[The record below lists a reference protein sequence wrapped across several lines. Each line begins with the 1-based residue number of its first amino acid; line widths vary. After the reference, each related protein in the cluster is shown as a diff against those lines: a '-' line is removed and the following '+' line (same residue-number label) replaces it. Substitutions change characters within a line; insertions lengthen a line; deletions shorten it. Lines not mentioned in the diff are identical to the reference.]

1 MKYFDIVYNKP
12 NQSNTKMTTQEQ
24 RIRIRIRVQI
34 KKCEYETIPAEEPEC
49 SICYCSLNREN
60 IVITNCNH
68 IYCVSCF
75 KQYMIT
81 KSNDNTRDINCPMC
95 RQPVSRISLSASNK
109 DKFQQIKFI
118 HNRNT
123 DIPDIPDFMEQPL
136 RYEPYE
142 PYEPINNQLTEQIR
156 ETNTNTD
163 IRMNDI
169 LLFIYDSSI
178 VITKIL
184 LFIIGISIIIWMIW
198 MIHQNVTIQITF
210 KM

>member
-1 MKYFDIVYNKP
+1 
-12 NQSNTKMTTQEQ
+12 MTTQQQ
-24 RIRIRIRVQI
+24 RIRIRIRLQI
-34 KKCEYETIPAEEPEC
+34 KNCEYETIPAEEPEC
-49 SICYCSLNREN
+49 SICYCSLNTEN

-68 IYCVSCF
+68 IYCISCF

-81 KSNDNTRDINCPMC
+81 KYNDNTRDITCPMC
-95 RQPVSRISLSASNK
+95 RQQLSRISLSASNK
-109 DKFQQIKFI
+109 NDFQQIRFCNNHDTYIPNFI
-118 HNRNT
+118 
-123 DIPDIPDFMEQPL
+123 EQPL

-142 PYEPINNQLTEQIR
+142 RQPIEQIR

-163 IRMNDI
+163 IRINEI

-184 LFIIGISIIIWMIW
+184 LFIIGISIIVWMIW